1 MDLEKYPN
9 LEAILNGTVAGSFRD
24 WIAVRPELEK
34 LVAEMAEVSKLRERV
49 AELEAVLRL
58 VQQWGK
64 DSRSVGA
71 YEVFQEVVKALDPV
85 TVVDCTCVPCICPPI
100 TKDDRCL
107 GCGART
113 CMAHELALKSSCASC
128 ESQRG
133 GQMGPTHRG
142 SSFCESG
149 SIAGGGNKSH
159 CTCDV
164 CF

>member
-1 MDLEKYPN
+1 D
-9 LEAILNGTVAGSFRD
+9 D
-24 WIAVRPELEK
+24 WLAEIERLKNVLK
-34 LVAEMAEVSKLRERV
+34 LVQR
-49 AELEAVLRL
+49 
-58 VQQWGK
+58 WGK

-71 YEVFQEVVKALDPV
+71 YEVFAEVTKALGGVPEHPLK
-85 TVVDCTCVPCICPPI
+85 VVDCTCIPCIC
-100 TKDDRCL
+100 KEHCL

-128 ESQRG
+128 ESQQG
-133 GQMGPTHRG
+133 GQMGPTHKG

-149 SIAGGGNKSH
+149 SIASGGNKSH